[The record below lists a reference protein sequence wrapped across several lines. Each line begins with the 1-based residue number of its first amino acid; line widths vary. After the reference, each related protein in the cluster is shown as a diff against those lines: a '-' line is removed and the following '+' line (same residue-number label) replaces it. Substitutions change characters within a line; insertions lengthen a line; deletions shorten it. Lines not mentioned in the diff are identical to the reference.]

1 MVTKDHL
8 KDVLAGKKQLLKK
21 AEVQHVELTHYQE
34 LSVKNLWPQFK
45 KDPDM
50 AVFFPDKFPMGK
62 GPPREYFFNVLNT
75 VHPNYL
81 AQVMLHADK
90 QRMTTEG
97 EAMKKQSINISEYW
111 NEQLKAMPYLSCK
124 YSKSP
129 MRCSAILSILFLLSF
144 LQRRTAR
151 PCTC

>member
-1 MVTKDHL
+1 M
-8 KDVLAGKKQLLKK
+8 LKK
-21 AEVQHVELTHYQE
+21 SEVITVEVTHYDE
-34 LSVKNLWPQFK
+34 LSVKALWPEFK
-45 KDPDM
+45 KDAAM
-50 AVFFPDKFPMGK
+50 NCYFPDKYPVGK

-124 YSKSP
+124 
-129 MRCSAILSILFLLSF
+129 
-144 LQRRTAR
+144 
-151 PCTC
+151 